1 MAYIYMITNKIN
13 GKVYVG
19 KTEESIQ
26 KRFVEHCND
35 SKKDR
40 CKNRPLYR
48 AMNKYGCENFTVSL
62 LEETDQPEIR
72 EEFWIEQKQSYH
84 SGYNATRGGDG
95 KKYLDYDLICDTYKK
110 LQTATKTASALGISI
125 ETVLTVIHQHGIA
138 KNQQEIS
145 RNIFGKTI
153 NMYDL
158 AGNFEQRFESLAD
171 AAKFLQL
178 NNYTPTT
185 DDRGIIVHLRG
196 CANGKRKTAYKKIW
210 RWD

>member
-1 MAYIYMITNKIN
+1 MAYIYLITNTVN

-26 KRFVEHCND
+26 KRFQEHCAD
-35 SKKDR
+35 SKKER

-62 LEETDQPEIR
+62 LEETDQPEVR

-84 SGYNATRGGDG
+84 NGYNATHGGDG
-95 KKYLDYDLICDTYKK
+95 KKYLDYDLIYNTYCNV
-110 LQTATKTASALGISI
+110 QNATKAAEILGVSVD
-125 ETVLTVIHQHGIA
+125 TVLAVAHQRGEVKSMQEVA
-138 KNQQEIS
+138 KET
-145 RNIFGKTI
+145 FGKQLK
-153 NMYDL
+153 MYSL
-158 AGNFEQRFESLAD
+158 TGELEQTFQTVRE
-171 AAKFLQL
+171 AARYLQQNKL
-178 NNYTPTT
+178 TPTPKVT
-185 DDRGIIVHLRG
+185 GIVVHLTA